1 MFIKVFVGIGNP
13 GGEYKNTRH
22 NFGFEVI
29 DAIAESKNL
38 SFKNYENTAGIS
50 LYEHENGKSYLLKP
64 LTFMNNS
71 GYPLASFM
79 NYYKIIP
86 QEIFVFY
93 DDFAIP
99 LGSFKI
105 RMNGS
110 AGGHKGIESIINSI
124 KSQDFARMKLGI
136 GPQPQNM
143 QNKNFVLSSF
153 RKDEQEKVENVKKK
167 ALDIFEAICEM
178 GLEKAVSRIQSS

>member
-1 MFIKVFVGIGNP
+1 MFIRLFVGIGNP

-29 DAIAESKNL
+29 DAIAESKGL
-38 SFKNYENTAGIS
+38 SFKNYENTAGIA
-50 LYEHENGKSYLLKP
+50 LYEHENGKTHLLKP

-71 GYPLASFM
+71 GYPLSSFM
-79 NYYKIIP
+79 NYFKIAP
-86 QEIFVFY
+86 HEIFVFY

-99 LGSFKI
+99 LGEFKI

-110 AGGHKGIESIINSI
+110 SGGHKGIQSIIESI
-124 KSQDFARMKLGI
+124 KSQDFPRMKLGI
-136 GPQPQNM
+136 GSKPQNM

-153 RKDEQEKVENVKKK
+153 KKDEEEKVESVKKQ
-167 ALDIFEAICEM
+167 ALDLFDTISTL
-178 GLEKAVSRIQSS
+178 GLEKAISRL